1 MQKTPPEM
9 YRKFAEI
16 YDVVM
21 RQIDYITWESHVT
34 SLAKRWCPNMRD
46 ILSVACGTGSLEV
59 LLAQRDYNVFC
70 LDLSEDMLRVAER
83 KFEVLPEK
91 PPTKCACMT
100 NFDLAKQFDVVLCL
114 YDSLN
119 YLTRPEQVQG
129 AFERAYVHL
138 RPGGIYIFDV
148 TTEYNILQHF
158 AEYTFAENLDGYSYI
173 WDNAYNIG
181 TKLCTSE
188 VTIFEEVEPGLYRR
202 FNERHDQRMYANKDI
217 SRWLNQAGFKL
228 QGIYDGFSIAPP
240 KDHSERIHFVA
251 QRPEND
257 NEEGV

>member
-1 MQKTPPEM
+1 MQKTSPEM

-21 RQIDYITWESHVT
+21 RQIDYVTWESHVT
-34 SLAKRWCPNMRD
+34 TLAKRWRPEIRD

-70 LDLSEDMLRVAER
+70 LDLSEDMLRIAER
-83 KFEVLPEK
+83 KFEVLPDK
-91 PPTKCACMT
+91 PQTKCACMT

-119 YLTRPEQVQG
+119 YLTKPDQVQD
-129 AFERAYVHL
+129 AFRCAHAHL
-138 RPGGIYIFDV
+138 HPGGIYIFDV

-158 AEYTFAENLDGYSYI
+158 AEYTFAENLDGFSYI

-188 VTIFEEVEPGLYRR
+188 VTIFEEIEPGIYRR
-202 FNERHDQRMYANKDI
+202 HDERHDQRMYPTKDI
-217 SRWLNQAGFKL
+217 RRWLEQAGFKL
-228 QGIYDGFSIAPP
+228 LGIYDGFSISPP

-251 QRPEND
+251 QRSMEALD
-257 NEEGV
+257 V